1 MVFQDYALWPHMSV
15 SKNIA
20 FGLKLKR
27 WPRSKMADR
36 IGEMLELVRLSEM
49 KDRYP
54 FQLSGGQQQRV
65 ALARAL
71 ATDPRLLL
79 LDEPLSSLDT
89 QLRESLRGEL
99 VVMLRAVGV
108 TTVYV
113 THDQTEALEMSDVIV
128 VLRDGKVE
136 QVGSPIELY
145 NHPANLFVAT
155 FLGATNV
162 LNAEVEVREGRIGV
176 NVAGH
181 WITGQCEEKVDS
193 HASLCIRPESIEI
206 TAESLNG
213 KPNALPATLVHA
225 GFLGGR
231 WQHIC
236 ALPDDRKV
244 NVYSTD
250 VLPVDE
256 GGLVTLHLPAAKC
269 RILEQAD
276 SA

>member
-20 FGLKLKR
+20 FGLKLKK
-27 WPRSKMADR
+27 WPRSQMAGR
-36 IGEMLELVRLSEM
+36 IHEMLELVRLSEM

-99 VVMLRAVGV
+99 VVLLRKVGV

-128 VLRDGKVE
+128 VLRDGRVE
-136 QVGSPIELY
+136 QIGTPLELY
-145 NHPANLFVAT
+145 NNPASLFVAT

-162 LNAEVEVREGRIGV
+162 LEGPVEVRDGV
-176 NVAGH
+176 TGITVAGS
-181 WITGQCEEKVDS
+181 WLTGESTETVETRG
-193 HASLCIRPESIEI
+193 ALCVRPESVE
-206 TAESLNG
+206 ASAGSMNG
-213 KPNALPATLVHA
+213 KPNTMPATLIRS

-231 WQHIC
+231 WQHVC
-236 ALPDDRKV
+236 SLPDDTRGQH
-244 NVYSTD
+244 TQ
-250 VLPVDE
+250 
-256 GGLVTLHLPAAKC
+256 
-269 RILEQAD
+269 R
-276 SA
+276 